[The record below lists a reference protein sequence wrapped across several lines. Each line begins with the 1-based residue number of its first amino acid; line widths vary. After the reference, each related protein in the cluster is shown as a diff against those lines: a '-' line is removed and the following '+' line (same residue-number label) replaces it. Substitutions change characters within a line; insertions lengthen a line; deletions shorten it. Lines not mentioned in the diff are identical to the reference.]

1 MTQNELN
8 EIILSEVKEEIEKET
23 KEVAEV
29 FNDKAKA
36 ETNLLQRMWYTIIAK
51 LLGSFSVNIQIKH
64 NGKVIFEY
72 EIPKK

>member
-1 MTQNELN
+1 MTQEELN
-8 EIILSEVKEEIEKET
+8 EIILAEVKDEMAKET
-23 KEVAEV
+23 KEIAEV

-51 LLGSFSVNIQIKH
+51 LLGSFSFNIQIKH
-64 NGKVIFEY
+64 RGKVIFEY